1 MIQKVNSLSSNV
13 YTSHGEILKVFF
25 FFFKYVDLPTRE
37 SNYQWQCSLFMLS
50 LQVTYDQVII
60 VSTAK
65 TSIKNGRKSS
75 TNSQLQIQFKFSQR
89 DLKLKS

>member
-1 MIQKVNSLSSNV
+1 
-13 YTSHGEILKVFF
+13 
-25 FFFKYVDLPTRE
+25 
-37 SNYQWQCSLFMLS
+37 MLS

-89 DLKLKS
+89 DLKLKLKYNYYQLILSVDVLHCTL

>member
-1 MIQKVNSLSSNV
+1 MA
-13 YTSHGEILKVFF
+13 TSTTTSDKKFFLLKNPLL
-25 FFFKYVDLPTRE
+25 D
-37 SNYQWQCSLFMLS
+37 NQCSLFMLS

-65 TSIKNGRKSS
+65 TSIKNGHKSS

>member
-1 MIQKVNSLSSNV
+1 MWLIVSFS
-13 YTSHGEILKVFF
+13 ILTT
-25 FFFKYVDLPTRE
+25 YLDSARLESRE

-65 TSIKNGRKSS
+65 TYIKNGRKSS